1 MLHKIEKFFDADLV
15 VPPAATGDTF
25 VERRHFR
32 GFNVAAQFVQ
42 FAAKLTK
49 GDVPT
54 EWLQRQRKKKEIE
67 RKVVVEVSAR
77 MVVVGG
83 GWWWLVVVGGGSDG
97 SSSGGSGGG

>member
-54 EWLQRQRKKKEIE
+54 EWLQRQRKKKAIE
-67 RKVVVEVSAR
+67 VEREVVEVVSAR
-77 MVVVGG
+77 VVVVGG
-83 GWWWLVVVGGGSDG
+83 GGSR
-97 SSSGGSGGG
+97 SSGGSGGG

>member
-15 VPPAATGDTF
+15 VSPAATGDTF

-54 EWLQRQRKKKEIE
+54 EWLQTATKEESNGKKGGGGG
-67 RKVVVEVSAR
+67 VSTN
-77 MVVVGG
+77 GG
-83 GWWWLVVVGGGSDG
+83 GWWRLVVVGGGSDG